1 MIDNNLIRVAVE
13 IAGTE
18 DVKSAPNT
26 VVLYSVSYQPTTKN
40 KDAALAFMRENPQM
54 VMIDNTVCGK
64 RLIELGF
71 DWSVLD
77 DEHDRFKAAEIWRLA
92 SRRFIAGASGNVTAF
107 VDNADPR
114 SVFRSEELP
123 AILNNPKI
131 TTINGVD
138 KFDFAAR
145 FEEFRQAKHDD
156 FPLNMAACPA

>member
-13 IAGTE
+13 VAGTE
-18 DVKSAPNT
+18 DIKSEPDT

-40 KDAALAFMRENPQM
+40 KDAAMAFMRENPQM

-71 DWSVLD
+71 GWSAID
-77 DEHDRFKAAEIWRLA
+77 NDYDRLRAAEIWCLA
-92 SRRFIAGASGNVTAF
+92 SRRFIAGALGNITAF

-123 AILNNPKI
+123 AILNNPGI

-138 KFDFAAR
+138 KFDFATR
-145 FEEFRQAKHDD
+145 FEEFRQEKNDG
-156 FPLNMAACPA
+156 FPLNVVACPI